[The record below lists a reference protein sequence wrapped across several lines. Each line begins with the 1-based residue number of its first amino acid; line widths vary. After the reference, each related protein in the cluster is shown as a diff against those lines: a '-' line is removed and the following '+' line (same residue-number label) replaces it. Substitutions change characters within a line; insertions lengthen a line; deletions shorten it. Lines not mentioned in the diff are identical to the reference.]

1 VKEIGSDIVPF
12 PTDAAAR
19 SAAAIIT
26 FRSAFVM
33 AGRPTEATA
42 LSWQEGLQK
51 RRPFLARTQYCTS
64 NLSC

>member
-1 VKEIGSDIVPF
+1 VKAIGSDIVPF
-12 PTDAAAR
+12 ATGAAAR

-33 AGRPTEATA
+33 AERVDTA
-42 LSWQEGLQK
+42 VVVV
-51 RRPFLARTQYCTS
+51 ARTEYCTS